1 MKKSIILLIGIIV
14 SITASAQNVMR
25 VELNDGTVAKYPT
38 ADVKQITFEEDMP
51 VGTPV
56 DLGLPSGTLWADFNV
71 GASKPS
77 EPGNYYG
84 WGETETHTLYSWEN
98 YTLYDYDNEVWIKWE
113 GDSLD
118 FGNTDIDVA
127 HVNGADSGAH
137 LHAHSIRSLPNTAHG
152 H

>member
-84 WGETETHTLYSWEN
+84 WGET
-98 YTLYDYDNEVWIKWE
+98 
-113 GDSLD
+113 G
-118 FGNTDIDVA
+118 F
-127 HVNGADSGAH
+127 
-137 LHAHSIRSLPNTAHG
+137 
-152 H
+152 